1 MVLLQCD
8 VLPFVLF
15 VLGHEDVEIPRDTGA
30 HVIDSAEVISEDDK
44 VLLDCLEHVS
54 RVEV

>member
-1 MVLLQCD
+1 M
-8 VLPFVLF
+8 LPFVLF